1 MFSRLLNS
9 TSRTLAIRS
18 AVCQR
23 KVSGDF
29 RVRRLTQPREV
40 RDIIIEKAQIEG
52 WRPGA
57 LDHVSYHAADN
68 TGFFAGELDGE
79 PICCISTV
87 KYTTDFVFV
96 GCYIVDKSH
105 RGKGYGLQTS
115 KVVLASL
122 SKSCN
127 LAADAVIENVPVYGR
142 EGLKPYWEQQ
152 RFEFVASD
160 ISNALA
166 DFHSDYII
174 VSPSKQIFSS
184 LLQYDTEVNT
194 FRRCS
199 FLKKW
204 VFAPNC
210 HCSVAIDNLG
220 KVIGY
225 GVVRSTLRKED
236 GWKIGP
242 LFADNFA
249 IARNIFKS
257 MCDRVTTEHPR
268 AVVVIDIPYGLSF
281 NEELLNLVIECNGR
295 SLTKFVRLYKHG
307 VPENMQLEKVFG
319 ITSLEIGC

>member
-1 MFSRLLNS
+1 MFSKLLNS

-18 AVCQR
+18 AVCHR
-23 KVSGDF
+23 KASGDF
-29 RVRRLTQPREV
+29 RVRRLAQPREI
-40 RDIIIEKAQIEG
+40 RNIIIEKAQIEG

-57 LDHVSYHAADN
+57 LDHVSYFAADN

-87 KYTTDFVFV
+87 KYTIDFAFV
-96 GCYIVDKSH
+96 GCYIVDESH

-115 KVVLASL
+115 KVALASL

-127 LAADAVIENVPVYGR
+127 LAADAVIEKVPVYGR

-152 RFEFVASD
+152 RYEFVASD
-160 ISNALA
+160 MSNALA
-166 DFHSDYII
+166 DIHTDNI
-174 VSPSKQIFSS
+174 VSPSQQIFSS
-184 LLQYDTEVNT
+184 LFQYDTAVNT
-194 FRRCS
+194 FQRCS
-199 FLKKW
+199 FLKGW

-220 KVIGY
+220 KVVGY

-249 IARNIFKS
+249 IARRIFKS
-257 MCDRVTTEHPR
+257 MCDRVTTENPQ
-268 AVVVIDIPYGLSF
+268 AVLVIDIPYGLSF
-281 NEELLNLVIECNGR
+281 NEELLNIVTECNGR
-295 SLTKFVRLYKHG
+295 SLGTFLRLYKHG